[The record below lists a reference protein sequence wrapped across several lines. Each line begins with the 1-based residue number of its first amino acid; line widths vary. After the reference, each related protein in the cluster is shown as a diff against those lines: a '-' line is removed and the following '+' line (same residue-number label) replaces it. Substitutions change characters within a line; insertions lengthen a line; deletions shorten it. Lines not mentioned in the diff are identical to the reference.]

1 MEDRTISRIDDKVLG
16 FVSKMPS
23 LSPTVG
29 KIVALANDMNSSARD
44 LVQVIKVDPVLMA
57 KVLKLIN
64 STYFG
69 MPREITSINRAV
81 LLLGINTVKN
91 LALSTAVVG
100 SVSKRKE
107 TPFDLRQ
114 VWEHALGVAV
124 ASKLLAKKR
133 GIDIKH
139 LEEFFIAGLL
149 HDIGQILLISYVPKA
164 YQRVVSLSDENLTTV
179 SEEEVK
185 VFGCDHARLGAL
197 VADKWALGPNL
208 IASIKHHHEPETQ
221 LDHEHAEFILTT
233 AAANYF
239 VHKQGLG
246 FRGDA
251 LFDPLEDEVWQ
262 ALGKSEEEF
271 EDGTFDG
278 LEEAVDKAS
287 VFLQS

>member
-1 MEDRTISRIDDKVLG
+1 VKERDTSQIDTKVLG

-29 KIVALANDMNSSARD
+29 KIVSLANDLNSSARD
-44 LVQVIKVDPVLMA
+44 LVKVIKYDPVLMA

-64 STYFG
+64 SSYFG
-69 MPREITSINRAV
+69 IPREITSINRAV

-100 SVSKRKE
+100 SVSQRKE
-107 TPFDLRQ
+107 SPFDLRE

-124 ASKLLAKKR
+124 AAKLIAKRR
-133 GIDIKH
+133 GVDAKH
-139 LEEFFIAGLL
+139 LEEYFIAGML
-149 HDIGQILLISYVPKA
+149 HDIGQILLISYVPTAYHKA
-164 YQRVVSLSDENLTTV
+164 VSRSDENLTTL

-185 VFGCDHARLGAL
+185 VFGCDHAHLGAL
-197 VADKWALGPNL
+197 IADKWHLTPNL
-208 IASIKHHHEPETQ
+208 ISAIRHHHEPEHT
-221 LDHEHAEFILTT
+221 LDHEHSDFILTT

-246 FRGDA
+246 FRGDS
-251 LFDPLEDEVWQ
+251 LFDPLDESVWT

-271 EDGTFDG
+271 EADSFDG
-278 LEEAVDKAS
+278 LADEVEKAA
-287 VFLQS
+287 VFLNS